1 MSILGVSVPR
11 EDVVRLARRLNCK
24 EETLPFRYLGL
35 PVGGNMNVTK
45 NWQPLVDKFRNKF
58 SAWKAK
64 SLSIGGRLC
73 LCKAVLGT
81 LGTFMFSLYK
91 APKKVLGVYGRST
104 WRDKTEPDAQWRT
117 VVRGCNGIHVPRH
130 GTWRSILRVE
140 NDLRELGINIST
152 HLKRKDDDGGW
163 VWDLDNSKMYIVRS
177 LRTLIDGITL
187 PIADMET
194 NWVRWLPGKV
204 NIQLWRVLNNRLPT
218 RDNLQNRG
226 MNLNSILCPLCLS
239 TAESLDHLLCSCSTT
254 KTISA
259 YLLSWVDWWPTN
271 DQTVVN
277 MWDKICS
284 SGVNMLQKD
293 VCKLIGAAYFNSIWT
308 SRNNKIFNGGVK
320 AEKEIFRD
328 IQAFAFNWVA
338 AAPSPP
344 SSMAAGDSSK
354 DTTLPLATILHMLT
368 IKLSSTNYLLWKNQ
382 ILPLFSYQKLIG
394 HVDGSLAAPSTTITI
409 DGKTSPNPE
418 YATWQEENQ
427 RALLILQSSLTE
439 EAMAEVLGLHTAHE
453 VWHALESA
461 YSHDSVE
468 RMQNLRDSLR
478 QLQKGA
484 SSVTEY
490 GRKFKSLC
498 DQLAAIGQPVDDA
511 DKTHWFLCGLGP
523 SFETF
528 STAHRA
534 VKPRPGF
541 RDLLSQAEGH
551 ELFLKSVHGSSTSHV
566 AFTAES
572 GRSYT
577 PSNRRNSGRGGRG
590 GGRSGGR
597 GRGRRLP
604 HCQLCRQDGHY
615 ANRCPDLNTFAQRGP
630 SIDANLAQA
639 FHEKCN
645 VHDNSSDWF
654 VDSGASAHMTPSTA
668 TLDSSMP
675 YTGNDHNR
683 RTKDIL
689 ARGRCDNGLYVLEQ
703 GHKALM
709 AGLKSNR
716 LRASYELWHNRLGHV
731 AFETISLLNKLG
743 HLFLTSVLPKPSVCT
758 SCELSKSHKLPF
770 AINEKRSLHVLDMIH
785 CDLWGPSPVM
795 STDGYLYYAL
805 FVDDFSRFTWFYPM
819 KHKSD
824 FFQVLAAFLRF
835 VQTQFSCKVKVFQ
848 SDGGTE
854 FTNHRV
860 RSLLVENGTHHRLSC
875 PYTPQ
880 QNGRAERKHRHITET
895 GLAMLFNANA
905 PSSLWVDAFSSAVY
919 IVNRLPSKV
928 MQSKSP
934 FELLFNNAP
943 NYNVFRT
950 FGCRVFPYLRNYT
963 THKLAPRSVACVF
976 IGYSSQYKG
985 YRCLDMTTSRIFTTR
1000 HAKFD
1005 ESTFPFSGNVSSVD
1019 LAQLVFSHFE
1029 ESPSS
1034 LPAQSKPSD
1043 PIFSAATNSS
1053 SASGPCSLC
1062 PDMIYSS
1069 TAPAPSGV
1077 PPMPSPASSAPSG
1090 VPPMPPPA
1098 SSAPSAAPMTP
1109 PPPSAPASSSLHPM
1123 TTRSRAGIFKPRHFA
1138 DLASLTSSPVHVVL
1152 FAHKEPKGFKSAA
1165 KHPKWLEAMNE
1176 EMSALRNNNT
1186 WDLVPRPVA
1195 FNVVGS
1201 KWVFAP
1207 NIGLTAPSIA
1217 IKLACPVVKASTV
1230 RIVLS
1235 LAVLNNWPLRQ
1246 LDVKNAF
1253 LHGHLNETVFMEQP
1267 PGFVDSQYPNHVC
1280 RLKKALYG
1288 LKQAPRA
1295 WFQRLSSF
1303 LTQLGFTCSRADTSL
1318 FVFRRNSCI
1327 LYLLVYVDDIILTGN
1342 NNDFIAQFVSRLHK
1356 EFAIKDLGKLSY
1368 FLGLE
1373 ASYTNDGLFLTQA
1386 KYAHDILSRAGLLDT
1401 KPVSTPLTT
1410 SSQLVSHGDAFSD
1423 PTLYRSL
1430 VGALQYLTITRPDLS
1445 YAVNQ
1450 VSQFFHA
1457 PTVNHFQAVKRIL
1470 RYVKGTLSFGL
1481 TFKRSPNISVVAYSD
1496 ADWARCIETRRSTYG
1511 YSIFLGGTIVSWS
1524 AKKQPTV
1531 SRSSCESEYRALANT
1546 ASEVVWIT
1554 SLLRDLH
1561 VFLAAPPTL
1570 LCDNKSAIF
1579 LSQNPASHKRAKHI
1593 DIDYHFVRE
1602 LVSLGRLTTRF
1613 VPTTHQLA
1621 DIFTKSL
1628 PHPLFEHFRCK
1639 LCVGSPPPRLKGG
1652 ISNIFHQS
1660 SKDCVNPNL

>member
-1 MSILGVSVPR
+1 
-11 EDVVRLARRLNCK
+11 
-24 EETLPFRYLGL
+24 
-35 PVGGNMNVTK
+35 
-45 NWQPLVDKFRNKF
+45 
-58 SAWKAK
+58 
-64 SLSIGGRLC
+64 
-73 LCKAVLGT
+73 
-81 LGTFMFSLYK
+81 
-91 APKKVLGVYGRST
+91 
-104 WRDKTEPDAQWRT
+104 
-117 VVRGCNGIHVPRH
+117 
-130 GTWRSILRVE
+130 
-140 NDLRELGINIST
+140 
-152 HLKRKDDDGGW
+152 
-163 VWDLDNSKMYIVRS
+163 
-177 LRTLIDGITL
+177 
-187 PIADMET
+187 
-194 NWVRWLPGKV
+194 
-204 NIQLWRVLNNRLPT
+204 
-218 RDNLQNRG
+218 
-226 MNLNSILCPLCLS
+226 
-239 TAESLDHLLCSCSTT
+239 
-254 KTISA
+254 
-259 YLLSWVDWWPTN
+259 
-271 DQTVVN
+271 
-277 MWDKICS
+277 
-284 SGVNMLQKD
+284 
-293 VCKLIGAAYFNSIWT
+293 
-308 SRNNKIFNGGVK
+308 
-320 AEKEIFRD
+320 
-328 IQAFAFNWVA
+328 
-338 AAPSPP
+338 
-344 SSMAAGDSSK
+344 MAANDSSK

-368 IKLSSTNYLLWKNQ
+368 IKLSSTNLLLWKNQ

-439 EAMAEVLGLHTAHE
+439 EAMAEVLGLHTAYE

-590 GGRSGGR
+590 GGGRSGGR

-639 FHEKCN
+639 FHAKCN

-654 VDSGASAHMTPSTA
+654 VDSGASAHMTPSAA

-675 YTGNDHNR
+675 YTGNDHVSFGNGHILNISRIGNASITKNIDLADVLVVPRLTKNLLSISKLTSDSPVDVLFSDDAFTIQNR

-880 QNGRAERKHRHITET
+880 QNGRAERKHRHVTET

-928 MQSKSP
+928 LQSKSP

-963 THKLAPRSVACVF
+963 TF
-976 IGYSSQYKG
+976 
-985 YRCLDMTTSRIFTTR
+985 
-1000 HAKFD
+1000 
-1005 ESTFPFSGNVSSVD
+1005 
-1019 LAQLVFSHFE
+1019 
-1029 ESPSS
+1029 
-1034 LPAQSKPSD
+1034 
-1043 PIFSAATNSS
+1043 
-1053 SASGPCSLC
+1053 
-1062 PDMIYSS
+1062 
-1069 TAPAPSGV
+1069 
-1077 PPMPSPASSAPSG
+1077 
-1090 VPPMPPPA
+1090 
-1098 SSAPSAAPMTP
+1098 
-1109 PPPSAPASSSLHPM
+1109 
-1123 TTRSRAGIFKPRHFA
+1123 
-1138 DLASLTSSPVHVVL
+1138 
-1152 FAHKEPKGFKSAA
+1152 
-1165 KHPKWLEAMNE
+1165 
-1176 EMSALRNNNT
+1176 
-1186 WDLVPRPVA
+1186 
-1195 FNVVGS
+1195 
-1201 KWVFAP
+1201 
-1207 NIGLTAPSIA
+1207 
-1217 IKLACPVVKASTV
+1217 
-1230 RIVLS
+1230 
-1235 LAVLNNWPLRQ
+1235 
-1246 LDVKNAF
+1246 
-1253 LHGHLNETVFMEQP
+1253 
-1267 PGFVDSQYPNHVC
+1267 
-1280 RLKKALYG
+1280 
-1288 LKQAPRA
+1288 
-1295 WFQRLSSF
+1295 
-1303 LTQLGFTCSRADTSL
+1303 
-1318 FVFRRNSCI
+1318 
-1327 LYLLVYVDDIILTGN
+1327 
-1342 NNDFIAQFVSRLHK
+1342 
-1356 EFAIKDLGKLSY
+1356 
-1368 FLGLE
+1368 FLG
-1373 ASYTNDGLFLTQA
+1373 
-1386 KYAHDILSRAGLLDT
+1386 
-1401 KPVSTPLTT
+1401 
-1410 SSQLVSHGDAFSD
+1410 
-1423 PTLYRSL
+1423 
-1430 VGALQYLTITRPDLS
+1430 PD
-1445 YAVNQ
+1445 Y
-1450 VSQFFHA
+1450 
-1457 PTVNHFQAVKRIL
+1457 
-1470 RYVKGTLSFGL
+1470 
-1481 TFKRSPNISVVAYSD
+1481 
-1496 ADWARCIETRRSTYG
+1496 
-1511 YSIFLGGTIVSWS
+1511 
-1524 AKKQPTV
+1524 
-1531 SRSSCESEYRALANT
+1531 
-1546 ASEVVWIT
+1546 
-1554 SLLRDLH
+1554 
-1561 VFLAAPPTL
+1561 
-1570 LCDNKSAIF
+1570 
-1579 LSQNPASHKRAKHI
+1579 
-1593 DIDYHFVRE
+1593 
-1602 LVSLGRLTTRF
+1602 
-1613 VPTTHQLA
+1613 
-1621 DIFTKSL
+1621 
-1628 PHPLFEHFRCK
+1628 
-1639 LCVGSPPPRLKGG
+1639 
-1652 ISNIFHQS
+1652 
-1660 SKDCVNPNL
+1660 